1 MTVPTVNTPKPR
13 GFKVLFVNR
22 INNCCPRTKACHM
35 HPDQTGHAQSRIKA
49 TRNKRSHMNPDQRG
63 HAQSRIKATRNKR
76 LEKIDRANH
85 FKYTCFVMM

>member
-1 MTVPTVNTPKPR
+1 
-13 GFKVLFVNR
+13 
-22 INNCCPRTKACHM
+22 M

-49 TRNKRSHMNPDQRG
+49 TRNKLSHMNPDQKG

-76 LEKIDRANH
+76 LEKTDRANH